1 MGVMSQK
8 VRIERVDV
16 TGATPFLGLSDN
28 DDPAS
33 ARLYSKDPDRVM
45 TWLCDA
51 WRTRF
56 NQLRSRRKKYGPD
69 KTLLP
74 ITDRVDERTHAQA
87 RRECSWLAAVP
98 SLLLNSPEKLEKQDW
113 YAATKR
119 RKTLRKKHLN
129 PGRMP
134 RFKSRRRS
142 DLTFACWYD
151 DGRNARF
158 VRYNKRHGAVIINGQ
173 NPIGYQYETDEGMRF
188 SIIIR
193 VRLSQPIRDYSSVRV
208 NWTRRELVFVNN
220 PLPIQRKRTAK
231 AVGVDRGCVHNM
243 ADSDGRYYDLP
254 KAKLRKIDGEIR
266 RRQKAQAR
274 AVRQSGESS
283 WKAYRLRGVS
293 KRFRQREQEIR
304 DLYAKAHRI
313 IDDHQQK
320 WTTGLVHDYD
330 LIAIE
335 DLNLRGMGR
344 KPKPKP
350 DPLHPGKYLPNGRA
364 AKRGLNRMLK
374 AAGMGRIGGLLEYK
388 TKLAG
393 NLLLKVNPAYTSQT
407 CHACQHIAKG
417 NRESQAV
424 FRCVNCGHED
434 NADHNA
440 ALNILDRAF
449 QPQPSTGG
457 GAARRGSGTSVSPE
471 GTSQRQAVSMKRKT
485 TH

>member
-1 MGVMSQK
+1 MSQK

-16 TGATPFLGLSDN
+16 MGATPFLGLSDN
-28 DDPAS
+28 DDPGS
-33 ARLYSKDPDRVM
+33 ARLYSKDPDQVM

-56 NQLRSRRKKYGPD
+56 NQLRSRRKKYGSN
-69 KTLLP
+69 KKLQP

-87 RRECSWLAAVP
+87 RHDCSWMAAVP

-113 YAATKR
+113 YAAVKR
-119 RKTLRKKHLN
+119 RKTLRGKHLD

-134 RFKSRRRS
+134 RFKSRRKS

-158 VRYNKRHGAVIINGQ
+158 VKYNRRHGAVIINGQ
-173 NPIGYQYETDEGMRF
+173 NPTGYRHEDDTGVRF
-188 SIIIR
+188 SIVIR

-208 NWTRRELVFVNN
+208 NWTRRELVFVND
-220 PLPIQRKRTAK
+220 PLPIRRSRTAK

-243 ADSDGRYYDLP
+243 ADSDGHYYDLP
-254 KAKLRKIDGEIR
+254 KAKLKRIDGEIR

-274 AVRQSGESS
+274 AIRLSEASS
-283 WKAYRLRGVS
+283 WKAYRMKGAS

-304 DLYAKAHRI
+304 SLYAKAHRI
-313 IDDHQQK
+313 IDDCQQK
-320 WTTGLVHDYD
+320 WTTSLIRDYD

-344 KPKPKP
+344 KPQPKP
-350 DPLHPGKYLPNGRA
+350 DPLHPGRYLSNGRA
-364 AKRGLNRMLK
+364 AKRGLNRTMRT
-374 AAGMGRIGGLLEYK
+374 AGMGGIGFLLEYK

-393 NLLLKVNPAYTSQT
+393 SLLLKVDPAYTSQT
-407 CHACQHIAKG
+407 CYACKYVAKE

-424 FRCVNCGHED
+424 FHCVNCGHED

-449 QPQPSTGG
+449 QPQPSTGRG
-457 GAARRGSGTSVSPE
+457 TARRGSGTLVSPE
-471 GTSQRQAVSMKRKT
+471 GTSRGRAVSTKRET